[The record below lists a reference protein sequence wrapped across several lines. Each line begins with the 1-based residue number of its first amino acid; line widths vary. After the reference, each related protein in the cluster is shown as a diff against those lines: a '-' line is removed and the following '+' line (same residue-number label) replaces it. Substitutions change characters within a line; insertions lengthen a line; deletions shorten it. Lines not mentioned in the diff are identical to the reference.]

1 MTLLRE
7 AIFQNGLSHEEAAKT
22 KEMLRTVMAA
32 ARHAHRSF
40 SDIMSFRDF
49 ATALATVSIPET
61 MIVDRDIERLVST
74 LLKHATMLQE

>member
-32 ARHAHRSF
+32 ARHAHHSF
-40 SDIMSFRDF
+40 SEMSFRDF
-49 ATALATVSIPET
+49 ATAIATVTIPEI
-61 MIVDRDIERLVST
+61 MIVDRDSDLLVST
-74 LLKHATMLQE
+74 LLKHANMLNL